1 MKSLLERI
9 VIEGTSIIAI
19 LGLLASIYFK
29 LFKSEAFSNHTSNII
44 NLSRQFPIPLASIL
58 LIVCI
63 AFGIWSWKKANK
75 EVNNFFKS
83 LEYFRLILWSG
94 MASILSIVL
103 LDAVFGN

>member
-9 VIEGTSIIAI
+9 AIEGTIIVAI

-29 LFKSEAFSNHTSNII
+29 LFKSEALSNHTSNII
-44 NLSRQFPIPLASIL
+44 NLSRQFPISLASIL

-63 AFGIWSWKKANK
+63 AFGIWSFKKANK
-75 EVNNFFKS
+75 EVNILFKS
-83 LEYFRLILWSG
+83 LEYFRLVFWSG
-94 MASILSIVL
+94 MASILSFVL